1 MALEKAVAMS
11 KLKNLPNITAMRKSL
26 MVAATLLLSIPTL
39 SGQQSAAAT
48 APESR
53 SSYLLGPNDQI
64 KIWVLGVEEIG
75 DKPIKIDPSGDID
88 LPLVGKIHAAGFN
101 TAQLKAD
108 LVQRYSKELLKP
120 QVSVELTDFG
130 SQPVSVM
137 GAVNHPGVHQ
147 LEGHKTLVE
156 AISLADG
163 LRPDAGPRVNISRQI
178 QYGPIPLPT
187 AKADVSGK
195 FSVADIGVKD
205 LLSGTHPA
213 ENILVF
219 PNDVITVPTAE
230 AVFVIGEVKKPGE
243 VVLKG
248 DGVTVLQA
256 LSSAEGFGTTPAPQN
271 SKIVRLTPGSSERKE
286 IPVDLN
292 KILAGKSEDIAMR
305 PNDILVVPPSGP
317 KRVAARAMEAAIQ
330 AATGIAIWRRP

>member
-1 MALEKAVAMS
+1 MPKPTKFSNIIAAV
-11 KLKNLPNITAMRKSL
+11 I
-26 MVAATLLLSIPTL
+26 LSIFSIF
-39 SGQQSAAAT
+39 SGQQIAADT
-48 APESR
+48 PPQDNP
-53 SSYLLGPNDQI
+53 SSYVLGPNDQI

-75 DKPIKIDPSGDID
+75 DKPIKIDPSGDLD
-88 LPLVGKIHAAGFN
+88 LPLAGKVHAAGLT
-101 TAQLKAD
+101 TAQLKAE
-108 LVQRYSKELLKP
+108 LVQLYSKELLKP
-120 QVSVELTDFG
+120 QVSVELSDFG

-156 AISLADG
+156 AISLAEG

-178 QYGPIPLPT
+178 QYGPIPLPG
-187 AKADVSGK
+187 AKPDTSGK
-195 FSVADIGVKD
+195 FSVADVGVKD

-213 ENILVF
+213 ENIPVF
-219 PNDVITVPTAE
+219 PNDVITIPTAE

-243 VVLKG
+243 VILKG

-271 SKIVRLTPGSSERKE
+271 SKIVRVMPGSSERKE
-286 IPVDLN
+286 IPVDLR

-317 KRVAARAMEAAIQ
+317 KKVATRAMEAAIQ
-330 AATGIAIWRRP
+330 AATGIAIWSRP

>member
-1 MALEKAVAMS
+1 
-11 KLKNLPNITAMRKSL
+11 
-26 MVAATLLLSIPTL
+26 
-39 SGQQSAAAT
+39 
-48 APESR
+48 
-53 SSYLLGPNDQI
+53 
-64 KIWVLGVEEIG
+64 VEEIG
-75 DKPIKIDPSGDID
+75 DKPIKIDPNGDVD
-88 LPLVGKIHAAGFN
+88 LPLVGKLHAAGLN
-101 TAQLKAD
+101 TAQLKAE
-108 LVQRYSKELLKP
+108 LVQLFSKELLKP

-130 SQPVSVM
+130 SQPVSLM
-137 GAVNHPGVHQ
+137 GAVNRPGVHQ

-156 AISLADG
+156 AISLAEG
-163 LRPDAGPRVNISRQI
+163 LRQDAGPRVNISRQI
-178 QYGPIPLPT
+178 QYGAIPLPT
-187 AKADVSGK
+187 AIPDSSGK
-195 FSVADIGVKD
+195 YSVADIGIKD

-213 ENILVF
+213 ENIVVF

-271 SKIVRLTPGSSERKE
+271 SKIVRVMPGTSERKE
-286 IPVDLN
+286 IPVDLK

-317 KRVAARAMEAAIQ
+317 KKIAARAMEAAIQ
-330 AATGIAIWRRP
+330 AATGVAIWSRP